1 MDCSMPGF
9 PVLTV
14 SWSLP
19 KFMSIASVMS
29 SNHLILCLRLLLLP
43 SIFPTFMKGNL
54 LCSESVELN
63 VHHIKK

>member
-1 MDCSMPGF
+1 MDHSTPGL
-9 PVLTV
+9 PVLHYV
-14 SWSLP
+14 QSLL
-19 KFMSIASVMS
+19 KLMSVESVMA
-29 SNHLILCLRLLLLP
+29 SNHLILYHPLLLLP

>member
-1 MDCSMPGF
+1 MRPAHTFVVVQSLSRVDSLWMP
-9 PVLTV
+9 
-14 SWSLP
+14 
-19 KFMSIASVMS
+19 
-29 SNHLILCLRLLLLP
+29 SNHLILYHPLLLLP